1 MEEAHK
7 GTFADMALYKIER
20 AKDELDT
27 AKIVLEAQKYKAA
40 NNRAYYAC
48 FHAIT
53 AVLALEPIAFKKH
66 KDTLAYFNKNYVRTE
81 IFPREMGR
89 KISKLEIIRHKSD
102 YDDFYIASK
111 EEAAEQVT
119 TAETLI
125 DTIERYVAEKILLS
139 ELEKGETSAE
149 DAGWLSPEE
158 SEEEISDES

>member
-1 MEEAHK
+1 MREEVHA
-7 GTFADMALYKIER
+7 GTFSDIAKYKIGR

-40 NNRAYYAC
+40 NNRVYYAC

-81 IFPREMGR
+81 IFPREIGR

-102 YDDFYIASK
+102 YDDFYLASK
-111 EEAAEQVT
+111 EEAVEQVT

-125 DTIERYVAEKILLS
+125 DMIEKYVAQKILLS
-139 ELEKGETSAE
+139 ELEKGEKRR
-149 DAGWLSPEE
+149 EE
-158 SEEEISDES
+158 

>member
-1 MEEAHK
+1 MREEVHA
-7 GTFADMALYKIER
+7 GTFSDIAKYKIEC

-40 NNRAYYAC
+40 NNRVYYAC

-53 AVLALEPIAFKKH
+53 EVLALEPIAFKKH

-81 IFPREMGR
+81 IFPREIGR

-102 YDDFYIASK
+102 YDDFYLASK
-111 EEAAEQVT
+111 EEAVEQVT

-125 DTIERYVAEKILLS
+125 DMIEKYVAQKILLS
-139 ELEKGETSAE
+139 ELEKGEKRR
-149 DAGWLSPEE
+149 EE
-158 SEEEISDES
+158 

>member
-53 AVLALEPIAFKKH
+53 AVLALEPIIKMIH
-66 KDTLAYFNKNYVRTE
+66 ILNY
-81 IFPREMGR
+81 
-89 KISKLEIIRHKSD
+89 RHNLR
-102 YDDFYIASK
+102 I
-111 EEAAEQVT
+111 V
-119 TAETLI
+119 L
-125 DTIERYVAEKILLS
+125 
-139 ELEKGETSAE
+139 
-149 DAGWLSPEE
+149 
-158 SEEEISDES
+158 

>member
-1 MEEAHK
+1 MREEVHA
-7 GTFADMALYKIER
+7 GTFSDIAKYKIER

-40 NNRAYYAC
+40 NNRVYYAC

-81 IFPREMGR
+81 IFPREIGR

-102 YDDFYIASK
+102 YDDFYLASK
-111 EEAAEQVT
+111 EEAVEQVT

-125 DTIERYVAEKILLS
+125 DMIEKYVAQKILLS
-139 ELEKGETSAE
+139 ELEKGEKRR
-149 DAGWLSPEE
+149 EE
-158 SEEEISDES
+158 